1 MASIDEDVTMRVLLS
16 SVEGLRSDVQGLRD
30 EVARSNENKVSH
42 REWSQRNA
50 EVNGRFTTMGREIGD
65 LRTELRA
72 KNAPWWSVVAL
83 IISGGVALWTIL
95 NP

>member
-1 MASIDEDVTMRVLLS
+1 MPNIDEDVTMRVLLS
-16 SVEGLRSDVQGLRD
+16 SVEGLRSDVQSLRA
-30 EVARSNENKVSH
+30 EVSSSNETKVSH
-42 REWSQRNA
+42 REWTQRNA

-72 KNAPWWSVVAL
+72 KSAPWWSVVAL
-83 IISGGVALWTIL
+83 IISGGVALWTII